1 MSYQTILSRSV
12 TKAEKKDP
20 SVSGILH
27 PAWFVGS
34 WKSQFS
40 VLLKVLWH
48 GKVQGGSFKTQ
59 AQIPEARFCH
69 PYRSP
74 GYWKLGQQSLWPL
87 QPSRKQNSPA
97 FTAGH
102 SSTFIC
108 KAKGHR
114 PPWVLLPESFKGRE
128 HFENNFWPFHN
139 FEVSSRKLISNFH
152 LTSQQTTISTYRKPF
167 LMHMQIYK
175 ALVVD
180 QDTENWIMGFWV
192 RIPLCHVI

>member
-87 QPSRKQNSPA
+87 QPSGNRILQHSQLDTAVLSSVRLKGTGLLGFSYLSHLKVENTLKIIFGH
-97 FTAGH
+97 FTILKFRQG
-102 SSTFIC
+102 S
-108 KAKGHR
+108 
-114 PPWVLLPESFKGRE
+114 
-128 HFENNFWPFHN
+128 
-139 FEVSSRKLISNFH
+139 
-152 LTSQQTTISTYRKPF
+152 
-167 LMHMQIYK
+167 
-175 ALVVD
+175 
-180 QDTENWIMGFWV
+180 
-192 RIPLCHVI
+192 